1 MMVDRKTVPVN
12 PNSSLEKR
20 IATRMGILPNF
31 FRLGATDPTIAAN
44 LFAFAEFGYMDNP
57 LPSLFKERLFVYL
70 SRFCDIRYCIAR
82 HLGFLIGL
90 GYPAGDPACLPQ
102 TIEAVLPLLRRVLPH
117 GEAMTPLVDACRD
130 LSPMSSHPAPPRHW
144 AEAG

>member
-1 MMVDRKTVPVN
+1 MMVDRKTVSVN
-12 PNSSLEKR
+12 PHLSLENR
-20 IATRMGILPNF
+20 IVARMGVLPNF

-44 LFAFAEFGYMDNP
+44 FWAFAEFGYMDNP

-90 GYPAGDPACLPQ
+90 AILPA
-102 TIEAVLPLLRRVLPH
+102 IRRASPK
-117 GEAMTPLVDACRD
+117 PSKRSCRFFGA
-130 LSPMSSHPAPPRHW
+130 SFHMAKQ
-144 AEAG
+144 